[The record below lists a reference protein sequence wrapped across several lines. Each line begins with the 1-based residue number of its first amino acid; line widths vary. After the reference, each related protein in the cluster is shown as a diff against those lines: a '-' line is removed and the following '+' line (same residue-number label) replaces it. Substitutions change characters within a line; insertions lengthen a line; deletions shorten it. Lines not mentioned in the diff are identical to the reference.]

1 MMQRRN
7 DRLPLAGEKIN
18 KEIAGR
24 PYQEQAIRSVTESME
39 KENRRRNLLVMA
51 TGTGKT
57 RVAIALSDLLMH
69 CNWVKRVL
77 FLADRRPLVKQATAA
92 FTNHL
97 PNIGVVNLLTNPDS
111 QGRIYVST
119 YQTILNQI
127 NKTDG
132 EKRKFGIGHF
142 DLVIIDEAHRSVYN
156 RYRSIFNY
164 FDSYLLG
171 LTATPRDEIDRNT
184 YSLFQTET
192 GMPTYAYGLEEA
204 ISQGFL
210 SPPRAVSVGRRRS
223 P

>member
-1 MMQRRN
+1 M
-7 DRLPLAGEKIN
+7 
-18 KEIAGR
+18 
-24 PYQEQAIRSVTESME
+24 
-39 KENRRRNLLVMA
+39 
-51 TGTGKT
+51 
-57 RVAIALSDLLMH
+57 
-69 CNWVKRVL
+69 
-77 FLADRRPLVKQATAA
+77 
-92 FTNHL
+92 
-97 PNIGVVNLLTNPDS
+97 
-111 QGRIYVST
+111 ST

-156 RYRSIFNY
+156 RYRSIFSY

-210 SPPRAVSVGRRRS
+210 SPPTSSFSATQMST
-223 P
+223 